1 VAVAEET
8 LYSHLT
14 NTESL
19 DYIIKQGFAAP
30 VAREVIPLEFGRT
43 LVEWCIDTYFES
55 GRKVAPSKEAI
66 MATWGPQLQGAD
78 IEIDDQ
84 TELDPIEWVIKQ
96 LRSDYAAFVGVE
108 FGKMLIQEV
117 VEAEGPDKVGV
128 MLKGS
133 QLLHAYTMSLI
144 ERKNEKILQDGLEDV
159 LKRYEEV
166 ASEGHTYKGLTLGLE
181 GVDADVTTPDQH
193 FMGIHPGELG
203 VLAGT
208 SGGGKSWFS
217 LLPVLSEF
225 ERGRR
230 PVLYTLENDLD
241 MTFDRLACMKL
252 RVPYE
257 KLQRGECEDAEIDR
271 IRAFHDRIKGADN
284 QPLIIRPSAA
294 EATGSAMI
302 RRAHVE
308 GADSVIIDQLS
319 HIQAVSRSKARQRNE
334 VVAEIVRDLVE
345 LISEGNKL
353 PLLLLHQINRKGREE
368 ARKIGRFLMDHLG
381 EATQV
386 ENDASFVWAIY
397 QSSDHVV
404 EERAELQ
411 TLKSRRVKPMDWEI
425 EWRPYVGDY
434 RVRREIERD

>member
-1 VAVAEET
+1 MGAAEET

-19 DYIIKQGFAAP
+19 DHLIKEGFAAE
-30 VAREVIPLEFGRT
+30 VVREVIPLDIGKT
-43 LVEWCIDTYFES
+43 LVQWCIDTYFES

-78 IEIDDQ
+78 IEIDD
-84 TELDPIEWVIKQ
+84 TVELDPIEWVVKQ
-96 LRSDYAAFVGVE
+96 LRAEYAAYVGVE
-108 FGKMLIQEV
+108 FGKLLIQEL
-117 VEAEGPDKVGV
+117 VEAEAPKKVDV
-128 MLKGS
+128 MLRGS
-133 QLLHAYTMSLI
+133 QILHAYTMSLI
-144 ERKNEKILQDGLEDV
+144 ERKNEMVLADGLEDV
-159 LKRYEEV
+159 LVRYDEV
-166 ASEGHTYKGLTLGLE
+166 ASEGHTYKGLTLGFE
-181 GVDADVTTPDQH
+181 GIDSDVITPDQH
-193 FMGIHPGELG
+193 FLGIHPGELG

-208 SGGGKSWFS
+208 AGGGKSWFS
-217 LLPVLSEF
+217 LVPVLSEF

-230 PVLYTLENDLD
+230 SVLYTLENDIE

-257 KLQRGECEDAEIDR
+257 KLQRGECEDGEIKR
-271 IRAFHDRIKGADN
+271 IRDFTDRIKNSDN
-284 QPLIIRPSAA
+284 QPLIIRPRSS

-302 RRAHVE
+302 RRAHIE
-308 GADSVIIDQLS
+308 GAQSVIIDQLS
-319 HIQAVSRSKARQRNE
+319 HIQPVAKSKARQRNE

-345 LISEGNKL
+345 LIAEGDKI

-368 ARKIGRFLMDHLG
+368 ARKVGRFLMDHLG

-411 TLKSRRVKPMDWEI
+411 TLKSRRVRPMDWEI

>member
-1 VAVAEET
+1 MTVAEET

-19 DYIIKQGFAAP
+19 DYIIKEGFAAP
-30 VAREVIPLEFGRT
+30 VVREVIPLEIGRT
-43 LVEWCIDTYFES
+43 LVEWCINTYFES
-55 GRKVAPSKEAI
+55 GRKVAPSKQAI

-78 IEIDDQ
+78 IEIEDEI
-84 TELDPIEWVIKQ
+84 ELDPIEWVVKQ
-96 LRSDYAAFVGVE
+96 LRSDYAAYVGVE

-117 VEAEGPDKVGV
+117 VEAEGPSKVDV
-128 MLKGS
+128 MLRGS
-133 QLLHAYTMSLI
+133 QILHAYTMSLI
-144 ERKNEKILQDGLEDV
+144 ERKNEMVLEDGLSDV

-166 ASEGHTYKGLTLGLE
+166 ATEGHTYKGLTLGLS
-181 GVDADVTTPDQH
+181 GIDDDIVTPDQH
-193 FMGIHPGELG
+193 FMGIHPGELA

-208 SGGGKSWFS
+208 AGGGKSFFS
-217 LLPVLSEF
+217 LMPVLSEW

-230 PVLYTLENDLD
+230 TILYTLENDIE
-241 MTFDRLACMKL
+241 MTFDRIACMKL

-271 IRAFHDRIKGADN
+271 IRAFHDRIKGSDH
-284 QPLIIRPSAA
+284 QPLIIRPRAS

-308 GADSVIIDQLS
+308 GAHSVIIDQLS
-319 HIQAVSRSKARQRNE
+319 HIQPVAKSKARQRNE

-345 LISEGNKL
+345 LIAEGDKI

-386 ENDASFVWAIY
+386 ENDATLVMAIY

-411 TLKSRRVKPMDWEI
+411 TLKSRRVKPMDWEM

-434 RVRREIERD
+434 RIRREIERD

>member
-1 VAVAEET
+1 MTVAEET

-19 DYIIKQGFAAP
+19 DYIIKEGFAAP
-30 VAREVIPLEFGRT
+30 VVREVIPLDIGKT

-55 GRKVAPSKEAI
+55 GRKVAPSKAAI

-78 IEIDDQ
+78 IVLDDE
-84 TELDPIEWVIKQ
+84 TELDPIEWVVKQ

-108 FGKMLIQEV
+108 FGKMLIQEI
-117 VEAEGPDKVGV
+117 VEAEGPDKVSV
-128 MLKGS
+128 MLRGS
-133 QLLHAYTMSLI
+133 AALHSYTMSLI
-144 ERKNEKILQDGLEDV
+144 ERKNEMMLEDGISDAI
-159 LKRYEEV
+159 KRYEDVV
-166 ASEGHTYKGLTLGLE
+166 ANGQKFNGLTLGLE
-181 GVDADVTTPDQH
+181 AVENDIITPDQH
-193 FMGIHPGELG
+193 FRGIHDGELG

-230 PVLYTLENDLD
+230 TILYTLENDIE

-271 IRAFHDRIKGADN
+271 IRAFLDRIKGSDH
-284 QPLIIRPSAA
+284 QPLIVRPGRN
-294 EATGSAMI
+294 EATGSSMI

-308 GADSVIIDQLS
+308 GAQSVIIDQLS
-319 HIQAVSRSKARQRNE
+319 HIQPVAKSKARQRNE
-334 VVAEIVRDLVE
+334 VVAEIVRDLVD
-345 LISEGNKL
+345 LIAEGDKL

-368 ARKIGRFLMDHLG
+368 ARKIGRYLMDHLG

-386 ENDASFVWAIY
+386 ENDATWVGAIY

-411 TLKSRRVKPMDWEI
+411 TLKHRRVRPMDWEI